1 MIFKEV
7 RIRKHKN
14 EPKYHKMQVTSLEI
28 VHRCLKILHAVAYVL
43 KTKGLSCFNF
53 PEFQP
58 LEKIVDYQ
66 ARCNGGTT
74 GTSPGSF

>member
-28 VHRCLKILHAVAYVL
+28 VHRCLKIFIAVAYL
-43 KTKGLSCFNF
+43 IETKGLRCLNF
-53 PEFQP
+53 LEFKP
-58 LEKIVDYQ
+58 LEKIVAYK
-66 ARCNGGTT
+66 RYL
-74 GTSPGSF
+74 